1 MGSSL
6 SLEDVGRIILT
17 SGTEQALNQRKEFI
31 GVHRQFSILVEDG
44 KTRPSGAAFQSC
56 EDAHRR
62 TPELTRLR

>member
-17 SGTEQALNQRKEFI
+17 SGTEQVLNQRKELI
-31 GVHRQFSILVEDG
+31 GAHRQFSVLIEDG
-44 KTRPSGAAFQSC
+44 KTRPSGADFRSC